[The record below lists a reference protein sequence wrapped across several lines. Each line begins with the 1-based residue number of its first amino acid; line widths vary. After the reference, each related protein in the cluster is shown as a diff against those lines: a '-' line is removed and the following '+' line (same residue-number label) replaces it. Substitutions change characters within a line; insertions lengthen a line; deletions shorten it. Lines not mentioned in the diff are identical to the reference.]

1 MLRTIKQLH
10 GNLDGA
16 PALASESVLKIE
28 LANGSRTAR
37 HRKDD
42 PWYLLA
48 PRLSLSTRPHALTTN
63 FSLPCVPCSP
73 PTPRAGCPDHAGRET
88 RLLL

>member
-48 PRLSLSTRPHALTTN
+48 PRLS
-63 FSLPCVPCSP
+63 
-73 PTPRAGCPDHAGRET
+73 
-88 RLLL
+88 